1 MKIHV
6 VGSGSSGSCYL
17 IENNGRYIAL
27 DAGVRWDRVMKS
39 CDFMPSKIDCCLCT
53 HAHSDHVRYYK
64 DFVRNGIPVYSNDVT
79 AKHMEEAYGEYVRCL
94 QEKRISIVKGGYA
107 VIPIMVPHENVTNS
121 GFIVTFLDGHKMFYC
136 TDFEYVPVTLQTW
149 DIEHFLIAVN
159 HSEEIPED
167 DSARE
172 HRLRGH
178 SSLETVMEFL
188 RKSISD
194 KTKTVTACHLSL
206 TYADPSKIAVGLS
219 EACRGDVKVAIAHAG
234 ETINLS

>member
-1 MKIHV
+1 
-6 VGSGSSGSCYL
+6 
-17 IENNGRYIAL
+17 
-27 DAGVRWDRVMKS
+27 MKS

-94 QEKRISIVKGGYA
+94 QEKRISIVKSSYA
-107 VIPIMVPHENVTNS
+107 VIPIMVPHENVANS
-121 GFIVTFLDGHKMFYC
+121 GFIVTFSDGQMMFYC
-136 TDFEYVPVTLQTW
+136 TDFEYIPVTLRTW

-159 HSEEIPED
+159 HSEEIPEGTH
-167 DSARE
+167 ARE

-178 SSLETVMEFL
+178 SSLDTVREFL
-188 RKSISD
+188 KLSISE
-194 KTKTVTACHLSL
+194 KTETVTACHLSEE
-206 TYADPSKIAVGLS
+206 YADPNRIAVGLATTCG
-219 EACRGDVKVAIAHAG
+219 ENIKVSIAHAG